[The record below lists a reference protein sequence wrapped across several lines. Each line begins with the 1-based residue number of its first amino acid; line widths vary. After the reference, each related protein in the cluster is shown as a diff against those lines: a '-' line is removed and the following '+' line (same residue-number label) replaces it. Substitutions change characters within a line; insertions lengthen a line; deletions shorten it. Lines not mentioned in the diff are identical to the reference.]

1 MTFIRMLRP
10 AVLMFLICLCG
21 AVVPLHAQNTVNL
34 NGRVT
39 DNNGQPLAG
48 AQIVAR
54 NQETNQQRGA
64 ITRSDG
70 SYSLVGLTP
79 GTYTVTQVMLGYAP

>member
-70 SYSLVGLTP
+70 SGPCFRTSVSRSRPFSSSIT
-79 GTYTVTQVMLGYAP
+79 